1 MFCYFFKTLKHPQ
14 DSNISPQKL
23 IESVVWL
30 IPHVI
35 IFIKMAKK
43 LKRKQIIFLFSSF
56 DNILMSL
63 LSSKVKTNFFPFLG
77 DKQGYLMLL
86 KRTPDF

>member
-30 IPHVI
+30 IPHLI
-35 IFIKMAKK
+35 IFTKMVEK
-43 LKRKQIIFLFSSF
+43 LERKQIIFFFSSF
-56 DNILMSL
+56 DNMLMSL
-63 LSSKVKTNFFPFLG
+63 LSSKLKINFFPFLE
-77 DKQGYLMLL
+77 DKWRYLIVV
-86 KRTPDF
+86 

>member
-1 MFCYFFKTLKHPQ
+1 MVFLTEFLLKIFCYFFKTLKHPQ

-35 IFIKMAKK
+35 IFTKIVEK
-43 LKRKQIIFLFSSF
+43 LERKQIIFFFSSF
-56 DNILMSL
+56 DNMLMSL
-63 LSSKVKTNFFPFLG
+63 LSSKLKTNFFSFLG
-77 DKQGYLMLL
+77 
-86 KRTPDF
+86 R

>member
-30 IPHVI
+30 IPHLI
-35 IFIKMAKK
+35 IFTKMVEK
-43 LKRKQIIFLFSSF
+43 LERKEIIFFFSSF
-56 DNILMSL
+56 DNMLMSL
-63 LSSKVKTNFFPFLG
+63 LSSKLKTIFFPFLE
-77 DKQGYLMLL
+77 DKWRYLIVV
-86 KRTPDF
+86 